1 MSRLKKILALAL
13 LVAFVGGI
21 SSCGAGNGLAKSKG
35 LFLELILVSFRE

>member
-21 SSCGAGNGLAKSKG
+21 SSCGAGKCNCPKFSIEVLD
-35 LFLELILVSFRE
+35 